1 MAASSPLAI
10 LVCMKQIIFFLVS
23 GVLAACA
30 GSSEAPDGQAE
41 ADDRRGGSC
50 ISERIRRYT
59 VLDEANVI
67 ALGTLRRSYH
77 VVLQRRAWGL
87 KSSTPM
93 KLDSST
99 NRVCAGFGELVYV
112 GNNREPERIRIRQ
125 ITELNNEE
133 YEDLLIRWGLL
144 EPEIKTT
151 PEPKEVEGAEIE
163 ELGSAE
169 DDSSGN

>member
-1 MAASSPLAI
+1 
-10 LVCMKQIIFFLVS
+10 MKQLIVILVS
-23 GVLAACA
+23 GFLVACA
-30 GSSEAPDGQAE
+30 GSSEAPDGPAE

-50 ISERIRRYT
+50 ISERIRSFT
-59 VLDEANVI
+59 VLDEVNVI

-87 KSSTPM
+87 RSSTPM

-112 GNNREPERIRIRQ
+112 GNNSETERIRIRQ

-133 YEDLLIRWGLL
+133 YEDLLIQWGLL
-144 EPEIKTT
+144 EPRIEAK
-151 PEPKEVEGAEIE
+151 PETKEVEGAEIE
-163 ELGSAE
+163 ELE
-169 DDSSGN
+169 PVDDDSSGS

>member
-1 MAASSPLAI
+1 
-10 LVCMKQIIFFLVS
+10 MKQLIVLLVS

-41 ADDRRGGSC
+41 ADDHRGGRC
-50 ISERIRRYT
+50 ISERIRGYT
-59 VLDEANVI
+59 VLDEVNVI

-87 KSSTPM
+87 RSSTPM

-144 EPEIKTT
+144 EPEIESK
-151 PEPKEVEGAEIE
+151 PEPKDVDGAEIE
-163 ELGSAE
+163 ELDPE
-169 DDSSGN
+169 IEDSSGI